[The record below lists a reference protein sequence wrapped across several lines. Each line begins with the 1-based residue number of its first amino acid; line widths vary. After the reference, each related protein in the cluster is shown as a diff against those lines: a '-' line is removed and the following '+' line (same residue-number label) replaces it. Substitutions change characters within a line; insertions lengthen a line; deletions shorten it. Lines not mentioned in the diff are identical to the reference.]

1 MIFASLGYA
10 LFGLFYVAGGIH
22 HFTSLSFFAQ
32 MLDKRRIPLPK
43 PVLVIGS
50 LFQIIAGSLL
60 ALQVA
65 THTAAIGLAVFTVI
79 SSLMLLDFW
88 RWLGI
93 ESSIVEMKSRRSS
106 AAPPFASRR
115 QQRPTRW
122 PFPRIVR
129 A

>member
-1 MIFASLGYA
+1 MTPPMTFASLGYA
-10 LFGLFYVAGGIH
+10 LLGLFYVAGGIH

-60 ALQVA
+60 ALQIA
-65 THTAAIGLAVFTVI
+65 THAAAIGLAVFTVI

-88 RWLGI
+88 HMSGAERQALIRSCQSNLALTGAL
-93 ESSIVEMKSRRSS
+93 IVIGCM
-106 AAPPFASRR
+106 
-115 QQRPTRW
+115 
-122 PFPRIVR
+122 
-129 A
+129 